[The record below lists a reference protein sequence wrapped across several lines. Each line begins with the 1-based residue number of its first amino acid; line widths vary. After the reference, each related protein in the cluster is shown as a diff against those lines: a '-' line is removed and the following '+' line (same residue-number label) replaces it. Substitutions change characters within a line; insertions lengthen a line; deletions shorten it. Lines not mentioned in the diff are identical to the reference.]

1 MANLTSSLGIG
12 LSGLQVAQESMS
24 VIGHNIANIN
34 TPGYSQQSAVLSTNP
49 SQAFGNLQFGTGANV
64 SAVHAL
70 RDQFLNLQLTQSLC
84 AQSGA
89 QTRSNGLQAVSSA
102 FADDGTTGLSTQI
115 KQFFASFQTLSA
127 NPTDASL
134 RQNVVGMAQSLLTE
148 FKSANATLTS
158 QISSL
163 NQQIGSIIPQVNT
176 LTSQIAALNTQ
187 ISQQIDP
194 TSDNDAV
201 DQRQQLTDQL
211 ANLVGIQVSTDSK
224 NQFQITLDSGSAT
237 LVAGQTAYKMVTTPD
252 PTQGN
257 KLLVSV
263 QSGSLST
270 NVTDK
275 ISGGALG
282 ADMDLRD
289 NILPGYQTQLGQI
302 AGSLAAQVN
311 QVNMAGYSLP
321 NAGGVSTTGTLMFTG
336 GIDPATGLVAVDPA
350 TGKPN

>member
-49 SQAFGNLQFGTGANV
+49 SQNYGNLQFGTGANV

-158 QISSL
+158 QVTSL

-176 LTSQIAALNTQ
+176 LTSQIATLNTQ

-194 TSDNDAV
+194 TSANDAV

-211 ANLVGIQVSTDSK
+211 AKLREV
-224 NQFQITLDSGSAT
+224 
-237 LVAGQTAYKMVTTPD
+237 VAH
-252 PTQGN
+252 
-257 KLLVSV
+257 
-263 QSGSLST
+263 
-270 NVTDK
+270 
-275 ISGGALG
+275 
-282 ADMDLRD
+282 
-289 NILPGYQTQLGQI
+289 
-302 AGSLAAQVN
+302 
-311 QVNMAGYSLP
+311 
-321 NAGGVSTTGTLMFTG
+321 
-336 GIDPATGLVAVDPA
+336 
-350 TGKPN
+350 